1 MKWEDRGR
9 SKNLEDRRAS
19 GGPGRAVGGGAIPL
33 GIGGII
39 VVLVLSAVTGV
50 DIFSLLGMGGGGTT
64 TTTTPPATQESLE
77 AEEQD
82 VRFVSFVL
90 DDVQGFWQSTFQ
102 RSGVEYPV
110 ARLVLYR
117 DAVQSGCGVAPSAAG
132 PFYCPTDQR
141 VYLDL
146 AFYDELHARYG
157 APGDFA
163 QAYVIAHEIGH
174 HVQNVLG
181 VLAESQ
187 RIQRTQPGQAS
198 AASVATE
205 LMADCYAGVWAA
217 YANSAGI
224 MERGDLEEGL
234 GAAAAVG
241 DDTLAQRSGRIP
253 NQETF
258 THGSAAQRQQ
268 WFSTGFETGDP
279 NACDT
284 FTVGF

>member
-9 SKNLEDRRAS
+9 SRNLEDRRGS
-19 GGPGRAVGGGAIPL
+19 RGPGRAIGGGAIPL
-33 GIGGII
+33 GIGGVIL
-39 VVLVLSAVTGV
+39 VLVISALTGV
-50 DIFSLLGMGGGGTT
+50 DLSAILGTGTGPTTSAPPPSQQSLD
-64 TTTTPPATQESLE
+64 
-77 AEEQD
+77 AEEEQ

-90 DDVQGFWQSTFQ
+90 DDVQAFWSETF
-102 RSGVEYPV
+102 RVSGVQYPE
-110 ARLVLYR
+110 AQLVLYR
-117 DAVQSGCGVAPSAAG
+117 DAVQSGCGVAPAAAG
-132 PFYCPTDQR
+132 PFYCPADQK

-146 AFYDELHARYG
+146 SFYDALRTRFG

-163 QAYVIAHEIGH
+163 QAYVIAHELGH

-187 RIQRTQPGQAS
+187 RIQQTQPGRAS
-198 AASVATE
+198 QASVATE

-258 THGSAAQRQQ
+258 THGSSAQRQQ

>member
-9 SKNLEDRRAS
+9 SRNLEDRRGS
-19 GGPGRAVGGGAIPL
+19 RGPGRAIGGGAIPL
-33 GIGGII
+33 GIGGVIL
-39 VVLVLSAVTGV
+39 VLVISALTGV
-50 DIFSLLGMGGGGTT
+50 DLSAILGTGTGPTTSAPPPSQQSLD
-64 TTTTPPATQESLE
+64 
-77 AEEQD
+77 AEEEQ

-90 DDVQGFWQSTFQ
+90 DDVQAFWSETF
-102 RSGVEYPV
+102 RVSGVQYPE
-110 ARLVLYR
+110 AQLVLYR
-117 DAVQSGCGVAPSAAG
+117 DAVQSGCGVAPAAAG
-132 PFYCPTDQR
+132 PFYCPADQK

-146 AFYDELHARYG
+146 SFYDALRTRFG

-163 QAYVIAHEIGH
+163 QAYVIAHELGH

-187 RIQRTQPGQAS
+187 RIQQTQPGRAS
-198 AASVATE
+198 QASVATE

-217 YANSAGI
+217 SADSRGI
-224 MERGDLEEGL
+224 LERGDLEEGL

>member
-9 SKNLEDRRAS
+9 SRNLEDRRAA
-19 GGPGRAVGGGAIPL
+19 GGPGRTVGGGAIPL
-33 GIGGII
+33 GIGGVIL
-39 VVLVLSAVTGV
+39 VLVLSAVTGV
-50 DIFSLLGMGGGGTT
+50 DIFSLIGVGGGTT
-64 TTTTPPATQESLE
+64 TSSAPPVTQQSLD
-77 AEEQD
+77 AEEQQ

-90 DDVQGFWQSTFQ
+90 DDVQGFWQSAFEASSIQ
-102 RSGVEYPV
+102 YPV

-117 DAVQSGCGVAPSAAG
+117 DAVESGCGVAPSAAG

-146 AFYDELHARYG
+146 SFYDELHSRYG

-174 HVQNVLG
+174 HVQNALG
-181 VLAESQ
+181 ILAESQ
-187 RIQRTQPGQAS
+187 RIQRTQPARAS
-198 AASVATE
+198 QASVATE

-217 YANSAGI
+217 HANRTGV
-224 MERGDLEEGL
+224 MERGDLESGL
-234 GAAAAVG
+234 RAAAAVG
-241 DDTLAQRSGRIP
+241 DDTLAKRAGRIP

-268 WFSTGFETGDP
+268 WFRTGFDTGDP

-284 FTVGF
+284 FAQGF